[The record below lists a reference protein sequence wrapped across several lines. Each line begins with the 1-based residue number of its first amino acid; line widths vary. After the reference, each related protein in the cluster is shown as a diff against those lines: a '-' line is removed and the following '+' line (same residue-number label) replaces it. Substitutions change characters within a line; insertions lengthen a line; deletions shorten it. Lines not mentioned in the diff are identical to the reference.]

1 MSGELGVSE
10 GPDVS
15 GELNVGG
22 EPTRLAGGRRPGI
35 LARGPWET
43 DAVQARWHER
53 DYAPDPSAAAAADA
67 AIADLRGRGSPTH
80 DGASGRLVGFE
91 QDGGRLA
98 VELEP
103 ARWALRLGPDA
114 HDSMSALCAVRDADG
129 RWLAGRRAGWV
140 ASWPGR
146 WALGAGGA
154 VDVGESPALTLSREL
169 MEEWSVAPQ
178 RLTAEVLVRL
188 PTGLVMLVGLAH
200 LAAGAE
206 TDLVRDHEHDAHAW
220 WPPDPADWPA
230 EAEQPLRRMAT
241 LLAST

>member
-1 MSGELGVSE
+1 VSGVPSVSGVPGVSE
-10 GPDVS
+10 K
-15 GELNVGG
+15 
-22 EPTRLAGGRRPGI
+22 PTPLAGGRRPGL
-35 LARGPWET
+35 LARGPWAT
-43 DAVQARWHER
+43 DAVQARWRER
-53 DYAPDPSAAAAADA
+53 DYDPDPGAAAAADA
-67 AIADLRGRGSPTH
+67 AIDRLRERGSPTH
-80 DGASGRLVGFE
+80 DGTSGRLAGFE
-91 QDGGRLA
+91 QNGGRLA

-129 RWLAGRRAGWV
+129 RWLAGRRAAWV

-178 RLTAEVLVRL
+178 RLTAEALVRL

-200 LAAGAE
+200 LAAGVE
-206 TDLVRDHEHDAHAW
+206 TELVREHEHDAHAW

-241 LLAST
+241 LLGG